1 MSSLFTAAVVQ
12 NFPIFAEFTLP
23 EAEAVATLLEATLLG
38 TGDTLFRQGDPS
50 DSLFLLIAGEVEVTV
65 HIPGHDDH
73 RLVTFGP
80 GSIIGEM
87 GPLIDEPRAAT
98 VRALCESQLACL
110 SQQALETSLE
120 RSERWAGKFLFATAK
135 VLARR
140 LGVLNGDLVA
150 TLARAEDERSRG
162 GRKAEAELAS
172 LRQRLLKDW
181 TF

>member
-1 MSSLFTAAVVQ
+1 MPSLFSAAVVQ
-12 NFPIFAEFTLP
+12 NFPLFADFTP
-23 EAEAVATLLEATLLG
+23 AEADAVAALLEAAPLLRG
-38 TGDTLFRQGDPS
+38 ETLFRQGDPS
-50 DSLFLLIAGEVEVTV
+50 DCLFLLIAGEIEISV

-73 RLVTFGP
+73 RLITLGP

-98 VRALCESQLACL
+98 VRALCDSQFARL
-110 SQQALETSLE
+110 SQQALETALDQN
-120 RSERWAGKFLFATAK
+120 ERWAGKFLFATAK

-140 LGVLNGDLVA
+140 LGLLNRELVA
-150 TLARAEDERSRG
+150 TLARTEDKRPRG
-162 GRKAEAELAS
+162 GQKAEAELAS